1 MSESQKSEKIVY
13 IVTHA
18 GDDPERASL
27 PFVLANAAQAM
38 DVEAVVVLQG
48 PAVFLAT
55 HGCLQHV
62 FAAGLPPLKDL
73 VQNYVDAGGKILVC
87 GPCIKER
94 RIEESELIPG
104 AQVTAAGALTQ
115 HILEA
120 NATLVY

>member
-1 MSESQKSEKIVY
+1 MADTEKIVY

-55 HGCLQHV
+55 KGCLEHV
-62 FAAGLPPLKDL
+62 FAAGLPPLKNL
-73 VQNYVDAGGKILVC
+73 VESYVEAGGRILVC

-94 RIEESELIPG
+94 RIEEHELIEG
-104 AQVTAAGALTQ
+104 ASVTAAGALTQ